1 MKNSKIFVDLNSLG
15 VVLEKLNIEEN
26 KQINH

>member
-1 MKNSKIFVDLNSLG
+1 MKNSKIFGDLNLLE
-15 VVLEKLNIEEN
+15 VVLEKLNIEEK